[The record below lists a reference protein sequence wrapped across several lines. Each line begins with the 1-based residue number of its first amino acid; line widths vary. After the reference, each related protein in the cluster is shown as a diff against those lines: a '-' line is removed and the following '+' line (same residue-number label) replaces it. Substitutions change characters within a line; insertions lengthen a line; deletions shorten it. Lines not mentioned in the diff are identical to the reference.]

1 MNSRLVPGAGVE
13 PARGYPRGILSPLRL
28 PVSPPG
34 RREAAGFYTR
44 RSPPTRVCGLT
55 DAVAKQPRPRLVF
68 MTANTV
74 IGLFRDRRDAECA
87 FDAALA
93 HGFDASKINLV
104 MSDETRTREFPAD
117 RPPETELAGKAAEGA
132 PGESGSGVLGGP
144 VGGTVGTIAPVVAAV
159 GVATLL
165 PGLGLVLAGPVAA
178 AITAAG
184 AVAVAGGLMG
194 AMANWG
200 IPKERIEELESG
212 IRDGGI
218 LIGVTPRTAGE
229 AREIERLWQ
238 ACGAAQVQAA

>member
-1 MNSRLVPGAGVE
+1 
-13 PARGYPRGILSPLRL
+13 
-28 PVSPPG
+28 
-34 RREAAGFYTR
+34 
-44 RSPPTRVCGLT
+44 
-55 DAVAKQPRPRLVF
+55 

-93 HGFDASKINLV
+93 RGIDASKINLV
-104 MSDETRTREFPAD
+104 MSDDTRTRSFPAD
-117 RPPETELAGKAAEGA
+117 RPPDSELADKAAKGA
-132 PGESGSGVLGGP
+132 PDESGGGVLGGP

-178 AITAAG
+178 AVTAAG

-200 IPKERIEELESG
+200 IPKERIEQFEAG

-218 LIGVTPRTAGE
+218 LIGVTPRSADE
-229 AREIERLWQ
+229 ATEIAHLWQ
-238 ACGAAQVQAA
+238 SCGATYVQPA

>member
-1 MNSRLVPGAGVE
+1 
-13 PARGYPRGILSPLRL
+13 
-28 PVSPPG
+28 
-34 RREAAGFYTR
+34 
-44 RSPPTRVCGLT
+44 
-55 DAVAKQPRPRLVF
+55 

-93 HGFDASKINLV
+93 RGFDASKINLV
-104 MSDETRTREFPAD
+104 MSDETRTQWFPAD
-117 RPPETELAGKAAEGA
+117 RPPQTELAGKAAEGA
-132 PGESGSGVLGGP
+132 PDESGGGVLGGP

-178 AITAAG
+178 AVTAAG

-218 LIGVTPRTAGE
+218 LIGVTPRTAEE
-229 AREIERLWQ
+229 AREIERLWLG
-238 ACGAAQVQAA
+238 CRAAHLQLA